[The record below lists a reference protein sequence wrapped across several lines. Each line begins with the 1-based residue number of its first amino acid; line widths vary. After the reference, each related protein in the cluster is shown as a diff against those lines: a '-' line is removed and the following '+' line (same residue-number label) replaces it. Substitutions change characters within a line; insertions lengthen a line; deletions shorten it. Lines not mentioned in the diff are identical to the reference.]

1 MAAAVRRTFRG
12 QGVARAGGGRN
23 VQKEQGP
30 RGQDERKA
38 EQQWEQF
45 IRGDAWSCGQLEGA
59 RRSRLLLF
67 PSQKVDE
74 LREIYF

>member
-1 MAAAVRRTFRG
+1 M
-12 QGVARAGGGRN
+12 
-23 VQKEQGP
+23 QKELGP

-38 EQQWEQF
+38 EQQWKQF
-45 IRGDAWSCGQLEGA
+45 IRGDAWSCSQLEGA
-59 RRSRLLLF
+59 RRSRSLLF

>member
-1 MAAAVRRTFRG
+1 M
-12 QGVARAGGGRN
+12 ARAGGGRN
-23 VQKEQGP
+23 VQKELGP

-45 IRGDAWSCGQLEGA
+45 IRGDAWSCSQLEGA
-59 RRSRLLLF
+59 RRSRSLLF